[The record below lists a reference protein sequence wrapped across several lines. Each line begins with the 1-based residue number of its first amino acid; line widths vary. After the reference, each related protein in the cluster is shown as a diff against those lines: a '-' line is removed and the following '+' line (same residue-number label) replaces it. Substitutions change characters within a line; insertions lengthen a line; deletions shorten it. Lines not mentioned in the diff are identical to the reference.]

1 MSGKNCVIVTSVI
14 CPDSAPLSYSTTRS
28 IYTPEQRY
36 QQTVETI
43 HSVRAYLPGAD
54 VCLVE
59 CSPPCAEIADLEE
72 QVEVFV
78 NLYPDDN
85 IRKNP
90 AKGVGE
96 ACMLYAALDNLDI
109 NSYDNFFKLSG
120 RYVLNSRFN
129 IDAYMND
136 KVVLKRTMHYG
147 GDSMHTF
154 FYKFPSKE
162 AQFFKNLF
170 KLASLDAQ
178 DSAIEIYMLKH
189 MDMSKVLH
197 LEAPIGIIARW
208 SCYDTVAHF

>member
-14 CPDSAPLSYSTTRS
+14 YPDSAPLDYSNTRS
-28 IYTPEQRY
+28 IYSPEQRY

-54 VCLVE
+54 ICLVE
-59 CSPPCAEIADLEE
+59 CSPPSQELDNLKE
-72 QVEVFV
+72 QVEVFL
-78 NLYPDDN
+78 NLYPNDN

-96 ACMLYAALDNLDI
+96 ACMLYAALDNLDS
-109 NSYDNFFKLSG
+109 NRYENFFKLSG

-129 IDAYMND
+129 IEAYMNN

-154 FYKFPSKE
+154 FYKFPSTEK
-162 AQFFKNLF
+162 QFFKNLF
-170 KLASLDAQ
+170 KLAALDSHT
-178 DSAIEIYMLKH
+178 SAIEVYMLKH
-189 MDMSKVLH
+189 MDMTKVLH
-197 LEAPIGIIARW
+197 LEAPMGIIARW